1 MELTHHLLTQN
12 LALAPTKTL
21 ASVIPSQ
28 HVKRQAQA
36 TSVVHIT
43 ITAAGTVVYT
53 QTATSYSYVASY
65 SPVTGSDSTAYPTN
79 NDTNN
84 NNNNS
89 SNQSG
94 AGGSQ
99 TGGGGGTGGVN
110 TGAIVGGVVGG
121 VALIALIGLGFFL
134 MRRSQKRK
142 REKQKNELI
151 DDDDDSYYRGHQRH
165 ASTAAMEG
173 AGAGAG
179 ATGMTSLSPAP
190 RHLVAPLNHLGE
202 REGDGRE
209 SKYYQDGG
217 GYYDDIVATTPYP
230 HQAFYSG
237 NNSVA
242 ASDSLPSTTVE
253 PYSVGSAGF
262 RQVPNEVDYPPP
274 ALTGE
279 RHVPHLKDDITPTIE
294 PPHTKD

>member
-1 MELTHHLLTQN
+1 MN
-12 LALAPTKTL
+12 LAIAPTKTV
-21 ASVIPSQ
+21 SSIIPSQ
-28 HVKRQAQA
+28 HIKRQVQA

-65 SPVTGSDSTAYPTN
+65 SPVTGSDPAAYPTN

-84 NNNNS
+84 DNNS
-89 SNQSG
+89 SSNPSG
-94 AGGSQ
+94 AGGGPQ
-99 TGGGGGTGGVN
+99 TGHTEAGVN
-110 TGAIVGGVVGG
+110 TGAIIGGVVGG
-121 VALIALIGLGFFL
+121 VAFIALIGLGYFL

-142 REKQKNELI
+142 RERQKNDLI

-165 ASTAAMEG
+165 PSTAMD
-173 AGAGAG
+173 GAG
-179 ATGMTSLSPAP
+179 ATNMTSLSPAP

-209 SKYYQDGG
+209 SKYYPDGG

-262 RQVPNEVDYPPP
+262 RQVPNEVDYPAP
-274 ALTGE
+274 AMTGE
-279 RHVPHLKDDITPTIE
+279 RHVPHLKDDVTTTIE

>member
-1 MELTHHLLTQN
+1 MSSIVIPSSPMN
-12 LALAPTKTL
+12 LAIAPTKTVSN
-21 ASVIPSQ
+21 AIPTQ
-28 HVKRQAQA
+28 HIKRQAQA

-65 SPVTGSDSTAYPTN
+65 SPVTGSGSTAYPTN
-79 NDTNN
+79 DNTNG
-84 NNNNS
+84 NNNS

-94 AGGSQ
+94 GAQAGHDGE
-99 TGGGGGTGGVN
+99 GGGGAN

-121 VALIALIGLGFFL
+121 VAFIALIGLGFFL

-142 REKQKNELI
+142 REKQKNDLI
-151 DDDDDSYYRGHQRH
+151 DDDDDSYYRGHQRQ
-165 ASTAAMEG
+165 ASTGMEHT
-173 AGAGAG
+173 G
-179 ATGMTSLSPAP
+179 ATDMTSLSPAP
-190 RHLVAPLNHLGE
+190 RHLVAPLNHFGE

-217 GYYDDIVATTPYP
+217 GYYDDIVATTPYAQ
-230 HQAFYSG
+230 QAFYSG

-274 ALTGE
+274 AMTEE
-279 RHVPHLKDDITPTIE
+279 RHVPHLKDDVATTVE

>member
-1 MELTHHLLTQN
+1 MN
-12 LALAPTKTL
+12 FAMAPTKTVSN
-21 ASVIPSQ
+21 AMPSQ
-28 HVKRQAQA
+28 HIKRQAQA

-65 SPVTGSDSTAYPTN
+65 SPVTGSDSAASPTN

-84 NNNNS
+84 SNS
-89 SNQSG
+89 NSGNQSG
-94 AGGSQ
+94 AGGGSQ
-99 TGGGGGTGGVN
+99 AGHDGGGGVN

-121 VALIALIGLGFFL
+121 VAFIALIGLGFFL

-142 REKQKNELI
+142 REKQKNDLI

-165 ASTAAMEG
+165 ASTVME
-173 AGAGAG
+173 GAG

-217 GYYDDIVATTPYP
+217 GYYDDIAPTSPYP
-230 HQAFYSG
+230 HQTFYSG
-237 NNSVA
+237 SNSVA

-274 ALTGE
+274 AMAGE
-279 RHVPHLKDDITPTIE
+279 RHVPHLKDDVTTTIE

>member
-1 MELTHHLLTQN
+1 MKEIIGERYIECIDNKQVLKREPKKFFCILFFSFALSSLVSFINVLHSHAVLAHGNYYSNDPSLSCCFMMELTHHLLTQN

-121 VALIALIGLGFFL
+121 VALIALIG
-134 MRRSQKRK
+134 
-142 REKQKNELI
+142 NI
-151 DDDDDSYYRGHQRH
+151 DFVIIH
-165 ASTAAMEG
+165 
-173 AGAGAG
+173 
-179 ATGMTSLSPAP
+179 
-190 RHLVAPLNHLGE
+190 
-202 REGDGRE
+202 
-209 SKYYQDGG
+209 YQPVSNG
-217 GYYDDIVATTPYP
+217 V
-230 HQAFYSG
+230 
-237 NNSVA
+237 
-242 ASDSLPSTTVE
+242 
-253 PYSVGSAGF
+253 
-262 RQVPNEVDYPPP
+262 
-274 ALTGE
+274 
-279 RHVPHLKDDITPTIE
+279 
-294 PPHTKD
+294 

>member
-1 MELTHHLLTQN
+1 
-12 LALAPTKTL
+12 
-21 ASVIPSQ
+21 
-28 HVKRQAQA
+28 
-36 TSVVHIT
+36 
-43 ITAAGTVVYT
+43 
-53 QTATSYSYVASY
+53 
-65 SPVTGSDSTAYPTN
+65 
-79 NDTNN
+79 
-84 NNNNS
+84 
-89 SNQSG
+89 
-94 AGGSQ
+94 
-99 TGGGGGTGGVN
+99 
-110 TGAIVGGVVGG
+110 
-121 VALIALIGLGFFL
+121 

-142 REKQKNELI
+142 REKQKSDLI

-165 ASTAAMEG
+165 ASTAME
-173 AGAGAG
+173 GAG

-217 GYYDDIVATTPYP
+217 GYYDDIVATAPYP

-279 RHVPHLKDDITPTIE
+279 RHVPHLKDDVATTIE